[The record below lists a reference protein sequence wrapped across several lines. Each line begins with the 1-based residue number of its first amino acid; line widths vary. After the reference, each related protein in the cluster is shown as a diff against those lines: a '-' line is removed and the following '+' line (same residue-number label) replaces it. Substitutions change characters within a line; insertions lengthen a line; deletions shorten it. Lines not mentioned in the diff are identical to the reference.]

1 MKKNCANMHNACFM
15 RFLLVCI
22 FFSDKHGF
30 ILHWY
35 IFGMKQY
42 APCAQLQCTLCV
54 EGGKLSKYV
63 LCRDISAKYEW
74 IMKECLHN

>member
-1 MKKNCANMHNACFM
+1 MKKNCANMHNVCFM
-15 RFLLVCI
+15 RFLLVF

-42 APCAQLQCTLCV
+42 DPYAQLQCTV
-54 EGGKLSKYV
+54 S
-63 LCRDISAKYEW
+63 
-74 IMKECLHN
+74 M

>member
-1 MKKNCANMHNACFM
+1 MKKNCANMHNVCFM

-35 IFGMKQY
+35 IFDMKQY
-42 APCAQLQCTLCV
+42 NPYAQLQCTV
-54 EGGKLSKYV
+54 S
-63 LCRDISAKYEW
+63 
-74 IMKECLHN
+74 M